1 MINQRFKNF
10 QQSQTLQRFFEAARC
25 HCQPC
30 THYCS
35 LSLSMAQR
43 LYNVVKSFTCMCG
56 ISSTLVCRGCPL
68 RSGLVLLTCCP
79 GPLLY
84 VFMPNLFIL
93 KPPPAACDNAR
104 KVDDKAHLHCELMY
118 HDYVTLCG
126 RRRCALP
133 PRPPPRLFILEPPP
147 AACDKMQVYDTAHL
161 LFQACVIK
169 LVVKIQVRAL
179 LPCCDKTTK
188 VDDMAHQL
196 LRLVLRYRCML

>member
-1 MINQRFKNF
+1 MTNDKPTLQNF

-43 LYNVVKSFTCMCG
+43 LYNVVKSFTCMCS

-84 VFMPNLFIL
+84 VFMPN
-93 KPPPAACDNAR
+93 
-104 KVDDKAHLHCELMY
+104 
-118 HDYVTLCG
+118 
-126 RRRCALP
+126 
-133 PRPPPRLFILEPPP
+133 LFILEPPP

-179 LPCCDKTTK
+179 LPCRDKTTK
-188 VDDMAHQL
+188 VDDMADMAHQL
-196 LRLVLRYRCML
+196 LRLVLRYHCYRCMLWQRHKGGW

>member
-1 MINQRFKNF
+1 MRYQLYPGLPRLSSPLWLGPSYMLPRSSFVCVHAESFYFK
-10 QQSQTLQRFFEAARC
+10 A
-25 HCQPC
+25 
-30 THYCS
+30 
-35 LSLSMAQR
+35 
-43 LYNVVKSFTCMCG
+43 
-56 ISSTLVCRGCPL
+56 
-68 RSGLVLLTCCP
+68 
-79 GPLLY
+79 
-84 VFMPNLFIL
+84 
-93 KPPPAACDNAR
+93 PPAACDNAR